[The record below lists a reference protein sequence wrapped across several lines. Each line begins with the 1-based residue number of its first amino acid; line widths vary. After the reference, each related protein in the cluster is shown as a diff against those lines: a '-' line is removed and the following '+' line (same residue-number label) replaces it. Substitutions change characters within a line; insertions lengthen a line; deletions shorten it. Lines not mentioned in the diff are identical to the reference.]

1 MATRMSSDRILT
13 AAELARIEAE
23 CEERRAEVDP
33 RNIYTISYTVG
44 GYPMTESIPAFST
57 VDAIAHVK
65 QQCGMVGWQPMN
77 IKIVDTKPAAE
88 VNA

>member
-1 MATRMSSDRILT
+1 MATRISSDRILT
-13 AAELARIEAE
+13 AADIARIEAE
-23 CEERRAEVDP
+23 CEERRAKVDP

-44 GYPMTESIPAFST
+44 GYPMTESIPAFTT
-57 VDAIAHVK
+57 VDAIAQIK

-77 IKIVDTKPAAE
+77 IKIVDTKLAAE